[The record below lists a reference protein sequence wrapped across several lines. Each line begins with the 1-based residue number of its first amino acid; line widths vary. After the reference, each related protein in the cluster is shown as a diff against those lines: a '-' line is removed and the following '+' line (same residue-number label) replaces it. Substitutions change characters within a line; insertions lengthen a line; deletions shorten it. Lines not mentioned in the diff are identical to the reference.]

1 MAQFTVRNLEDDI
14 KARLQTQ
21 ARQHGVSLEEEV
33 RRILRRA
40 VMTVPAPAA
49 GLGSRIASRFA
60 AHGLQADEQM
70 AELRGTPAQPAS
82 FD

>member
-14 KARLQTQ
+14 KSRLQTQ

-40 VMTVPAPAA
+40 VMTAPAPAA

-60 AHGLQADEQM
+60 AQGLRADEQI

-82 FD
+82 LD